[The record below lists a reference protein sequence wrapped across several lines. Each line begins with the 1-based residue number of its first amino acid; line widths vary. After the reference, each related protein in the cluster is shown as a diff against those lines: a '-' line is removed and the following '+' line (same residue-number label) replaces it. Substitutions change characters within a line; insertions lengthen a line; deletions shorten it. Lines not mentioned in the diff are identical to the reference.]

1 MNDMKT
7 VILDAG
13 TLGDDVDLSVFG
25 KFGEV
30 EIFDRTDPADVSARI
45 ADADFAVLNKVKM
58 NRNTVG
64 EAKKLKLV
72 CVAATGYDNI
82 DLPFMRSRGT
92 GVCNVAGYST
102 DSVAQL
108 TAAMVLSLVT
118 NLPSFTS
125 YVADGS
131 YSRGA
136 SANCLTPV
144 YHEIAGMTWGIVGYG
159 NIGRKV
165 GEIARALGCRVIVCK
180 RTPVHDAECVSLDG
194 LCEAADIISVHTPL
208 TEETRGL
215 ISRAR
220 IAKMKKNAV
229 VINVARGAVCDEAA
243 LCEAVREG
251 RIGGIGVDVYSS
263 EPFREDSPYYE
274 IRQLPNVCLTP
285 HMAWGS
291 HEARIRCVSEMALNI
306 ESFLDGGTR
315 SRVDI

>member
-1 MNDMKT
+1 MKT

-13 TLGDDVDLSVFG
+13 TLGDDVDLWVFG

-30 EIFDRTDPADVSARI
+30 EIFERTDPADVAARI

-58 NRNTVG
+58 NRDTVG
-64 EAKKLKLV
+64 EANKLKLV

-108 TAAMVLSLVT
+108 TAAMALSLLT

-144 YHEIAGMTWGIVGYG
+144 YHEIAGKIWGIVGYG

-165 GEIARALGCRVIVCK
+165 GEIARALGCRVIVNK
-180 RTPVHDAECVSLDG
+180 RTPTADAECVTIDA
-194 LCEAADIISVHTPL
+194 LCETADIISVHTPL

-220 IAKMKKNAV
+220 IAKMKSGAV

-243 LCEAVREG
+243 LCEAVRDG

-263 EPFREDSPYYE
+263 EPFREDSPYYA
-274 IRQLPNVCLTP
+274 IRQMPNVCLTP

-291 HEARIRCVSEMALNI
+291 HEARVRCVSEMALNI
-306 ESFLDGGTR
+306 ESFLEGGTR

>member
-1 MNDMKT
+1 MKT

-13 TLGDDVDLSVFG
+13 TLGDDVDLSVFER
-25 KFGEV
+25 FGEV
-30 EIFDRTDPADVSARI
+30 EIFVRTEPREVAARV

-58 NRNTVG
+58 NRDTLG
-64 EAKKLKLV
+64 EAKLLKLI

-82 DLPFMRSRGT
+82 DLPFMRSRGI

-108 TAAMVLSLVT
+108 TAAMALSLAT
-118 NLPSFTS
+118 NLPVFSS

-131 YSRGA
+131 YSRGE

-144 YHEIAGMTWGIVGYG
+144 YHEVAGMTWGIVGYG

-165 GEIARALGCRVIVCK
+165 GEIARAMGCRVIVCK
-180 RTPVHDAECVSLDG
+180 RTPVPDAECVTIDE
-194 LCEAADIISVHTPL
+194 LCERGDIISIHTPL

-220 IAKMKKNAV
+220 IAKMKSGAV

-243 LCEAVREG
+243 LCEAVRDG

-263 EPFREDSPYYE
+263 EPFREESPYYE

-291 HEARIRCVSEMALNI
+291 HEARVRCVSEMAENVA
-306 ESFLDGGTR
+306 SFLEGGTR